1 MKDILKLQLKIV
13 YYTRGDKMNR
23 KWLYFIFCIAI
34 LMIIIDVE
42 HKNIKAQD
50 QFNESLISERTLAEG
65 VTEKIYLI
73 TSNEASEKIRSVSA
87 RRATKKYTYEVN
99 GEECLIIYVYANFS
113 YGHTDGKARITSSSY
128 SISKIDSH
136 IVVNNFSQQNCADTN
151 PRTILS
157 FTLKDKH
164 YTPVLVQTKTII
176 INCKNNGDYY

>member
-1 MKDILKLQLKIV
+1 
-13 YYTRGDKMNR
+13 MNR

-34 LMIIIDVE
+34 LTIIIDVE
-42 HKNIKAQD
+42 HKNIKAQE
-50 QFNESLISERTLAEG
+50 QYNESLISERTLAEG

-99 GEECLIIYVYANFS
+99 GEDCLIIYVYANFS
-113 YGHTDGKARITSSSY
+113 YGHSDGRARISSSSY

-136 IVVNNFSQQNCADTN
+136 IEVSNISQQNYAGTDPKTV
-151 PRTILS
+151 LS

-164 YTPVLVQTKTII
+164 YTPILVQAKKITLS
-176 INCKNNGDYY
+176 CKNNGDYY

>member
-1 MKDILKLQLKIV
+1 MSKARKIKKKD
-13 YYTRGDKMNR
+13 G
-23 KWLYFIFCIAI
+23 
-34 LMIIIDVE
+34 
-42 HKNIKAQD
+42 
-50 QFNESLISERTLAEG
+50 
-65 VTEKIYLI
+65 
-73 TSNEASEKIRSVSA
+73 
-87 RRATKKYTYEVN
+87 KYTYEVN

>member
-13 YYTRGDKMNR
+13 YYTGGDKMNR

-34 LMIIIDVE
+34 LTIIIDVE
-42 HKNIKAQD
+42 HKNIKAQE
-50 QFNESLISERTLAEG
+50 QYNESLISERKLAEG

-73 TSNEASEKIRSVSA
+73 TSNEAAEKIRSVSA

-136 IVVNNFSQQNCADTN
+136 IVVSNLSQQNCADTN
-151 PRTILS
+151 PRTILC

-164 YTPVLVQTKTII
+164 YTPVLVQAKTII

>member
-34 LMIIIDVE
+34 LTIIIDVE
-42 HKNIKAQD
+42 HKNIKAQE
-50 QFNESLISERTLAEG
+50 QYNESLISERTLAEG

-99 GEECLIIYVYANFS
+99 GEECLIIYVFANFS
-113 YGHTDGKARITSSSY
+113 
-128 SISKIDSH
+128 
-136 IVVNNFSQQNCADTN
+136 
-151 PRTILS
+151 
-157 FTLKDKH
+157 
-164 YTPVLVQTKTII
+164 
-176 INCKNNGDYY
+176 

>member
-1 MKDILKLQLKIV
+1 
-13 YYTRGDKMNR
+13 MNR

-34 LMIIIDVE
+34 LTIIIDVE
-42 HKNIKAQD
+42 HKNIKAQE
-50 QFNESLISERTLAEG
+50 QYNESLISERTLAEG

-73 TSNEASEKIRSVSA
+73 TSNEATEKIRSVSA

-136 IVVNNFSQQNCADTN
+136 IVVKNFT
-151 PRTILS
+151 
-157 FTLKDKH
+157 
-164 YTPVLVQTKTII
+164 TKL
-176 INCKNNGDYY
+176 C